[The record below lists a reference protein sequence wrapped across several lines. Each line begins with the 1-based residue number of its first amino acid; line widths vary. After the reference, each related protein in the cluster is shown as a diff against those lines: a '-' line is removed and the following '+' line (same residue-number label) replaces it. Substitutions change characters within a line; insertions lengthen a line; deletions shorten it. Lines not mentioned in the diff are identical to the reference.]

1 MCRVQDGGAGAHSTQ
16 QVIDCLLMQG
26 TIEGRR
32 DIAGGRRTTDRRAAG
47 NSTSGQCFTSLAF
60 NADGSWLLAGKLPPL
75 AAPVKDMNKRD
86 GSQGAACMHGL
97 VLVFGKG

>member
-1 MCRVQDGGAGAHSTQ
+1 
-16 QVIDCLLMQG
+16 MQG

-60 NADGSWLLAGKLPPL
+60 NADGSWLLAGKLPHLL
-75 AAPVKDMNKRD
+75 AAPVKAMTNGD
-86 GSQGAACMHGL
+86 GSQGAACML
-97 VLVFGKG
+97 FWCRSCKG